1 KSSDELASYFL
12 PEGQKI
18 SYGDGIEFSKKISNN
33 LKKVVKAK
41 SLEEY
46 YNNLPEE
53 ELEVMDKK
61 NIWGEKIDR
70 QKHIIKVVKA
80 KSLEEYYNN
89 LPEEELEVMENL
101 TKHYIGD
108 IYISCS

>member
-1 KSSDELASYFL
+1 MYKVYPDLKKYIGKKSKWARFYLKGVKSSDELASYFL

-18 SYGDGIEFSKKISNN
+18 SYGDGIEF
-33 LKKVVKAK
+33 
-41 SLEEY
+41 
-46 YNNLPEE
+46 
-53 ELEVMDKK
+53 KK
-61 NIWGEKIDR
+61 NIWGGNL
-70 QKHIIKVVKA
+70 QKGILKVVKA

-101 TKHYIGD
+101 TNHNKGD